1 MTMSLPGYSL
11 ARIAAIS
18 SGCGIGVRVGIGV
31 GVGVK
36 VCVGVSVGEGD
47 AVADGTTVG
56 ADVGTAFV
64 PPHAPTTNDKKAT
77 VNQ

>member
-31 GVGVK
+31 GVK
-36 VCVGVSVGEGD
+36 VCVGVSVGDGD

-56 ADVGTAFV
+56 ADVEAAFV
-64 PPHAPTTNDKKAT
+64 PPHAPTTNDN
-77 VNQ
+77 VVIINQ